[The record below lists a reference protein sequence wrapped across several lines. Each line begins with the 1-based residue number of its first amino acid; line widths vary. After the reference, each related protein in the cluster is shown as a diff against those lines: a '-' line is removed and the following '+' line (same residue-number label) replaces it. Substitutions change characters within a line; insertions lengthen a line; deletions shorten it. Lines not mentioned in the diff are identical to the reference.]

1 MLAPSSG
8 EKSVRRE
15 LVAPDFWKIRQAIWL
30 NCLSSRRN
38 EGSGSGVLV
47 RSPMKGRLVDEFV
60 LQIHPIVLGKGH
72 RLFEP
77 GLPKTDFTL
86 AASTSTKS
94 GIIVAAYQLRH

>member
-1 MLAPSSG
+1 
-8 EKSVRRE
+8 
-15 LVAPDFWKIRQAIWL
+15 
-30 NCLSSRRN
+30 
-38 EGSGSGVLV
+38 
-47 RSPMKGRLVDEFV
+47 MKGRLVDEFV